1 MKKFDLF
8 MGCLGNGVLV
18 CNMAVEENGDYK
30 KIAHIAE
37 CGKVKWYI
45 NPHTVPVDALERI
58 ERTAADN
65 HKEWENHLS
74 RLGEHRAYSY
84 LLDNVPHADFMHIV
98 RDMKGA
104 SMAEQ
109 IGYLKS
115 AYIKA
120 AW

>member
-8 MGCLGNGVLV
+8 MACLGNGVSV
-18 CNMAVEENGDYK
+18 CNSAVEENGDYK

-45 NPHTVPVDALERI
+45 NPHTFPVDALESI

-65 HKEWENHLS
+65 RKEWENRLS
-74 RLGEHRAYSY
+74 QIGERHAYYS
-84 LLDNVPHADFMHIV
+84 LLDKVPHADFMHIV
-98 RDMKGA
+98 RDMKE
-104 SMAEQ
+104 SSIEER
-109 IGYLKS
+109 IEYLKS

-120 AW
+120 V